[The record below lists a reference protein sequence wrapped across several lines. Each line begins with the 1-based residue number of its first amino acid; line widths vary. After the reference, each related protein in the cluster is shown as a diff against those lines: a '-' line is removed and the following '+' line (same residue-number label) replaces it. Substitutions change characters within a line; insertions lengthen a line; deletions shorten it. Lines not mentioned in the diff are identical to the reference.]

1 MKSYSLLFI
10 IIFAVVSC
18 SSGNENT
25 IDTSTI
31 NLNASSAPVLVDINP
46 AGQETL
52 PQSTTQVE
60 FDIIVPAYQS
70 DALQVTLVWGVNDI
84 TVGWVGDEFWSV
96 SAEFPVHTE
105 HLLKITFSDNYGD
118 LILGTYEQAYRTGS
132 NTLESFQITADQFE
146 TDKWDSDDDG
156 VSNLE
161 ESISQTDPLVSSNT
175 VLEVRDNTY
184 VHWIVFLAD
193 TFEHRITTRRPYNFN
208 HEEYPPIY
216 DVGPPRGATHIV
228 TIDIDNMGNGDLS
241 DFHQSGNAWGWN
253 EVTQKQTQ
261 VIKTNAMMVLT

>member
-1 MKSYSLLFI
+1 
-10 IIFAVVSC
+10 
-18 SSGNENT
+18 
-25 IDTSTI
+25 
-31 NLNASSAPVLVDINP
+31 
-46 AGQETL
+46 
-52 PQSTTQVE
+52 
-60 FDIIVPAYQS
+60 
-70 DALQVTLVWGVNDI
+70 
-84 TVGWVGDEFWSV
+84 V

-132 NTLESFQITADQFE
+132 NT
-146 TDKWDSDDDG
+146 DDDG

-241 DFHQSGNAWGWN
+241 DFHQSGNAYSC
-253 EVTQKQTQ
+253 
-261 VIKTNAMMVLT
+261 